1 MGSLDMPQNQ
11 IGISSSS
18 NAQAKT
24 VSIELLH
31 RELYFFLL
39 KTFQSG
45 DVMRTGEVDPVS
57 FDKMIEAAAA
67 APRRHGLAPKSEAMF
82 ASDTVGSLAYIR
94 LSELVTGLVVTCWWI
109 APICPAYVDAINLQ
123 AQNSPDLLLKFLHL
137 TTFLTPK
144 YYSR

>member
-1 MGSLDMPQNQ
+1 
-11 IGISSSS
+11 
-18 NAQAKT
+18 
-24 VSIELLH
+24 
-31 RELYFFLL
+31 
-39 KTFQSG
+39 
-45 DVMRTGEVDPVS
+45 MRTGEVDPVS

-94 LSELVTGLVVTCWWI
+94 LSELVTGLVVICWWI